1 MNYIYELLSSNYI
14 AVFFSSVTI
23 TVTVG
28 SFGLTT
34 PPPNPQS
41 PTQSP
46 EKKTCAMVCQEEPRG
61 PSTPLGSRRGTGHRH
76 RVMQWGYSRVT
87 RRRRKFVL
95 LAEAPEKK
103 FALLVG
109 DSHLRAI
116 VDGFVTMP
124 GSTFSLGVLS
134 SPGASADE
142 LRREVL
148 DAVLPRTPDVIC
160 LLAPSNNLSS
170 SRTFQEAGRD
180 FDSLLR
186 TVSNLCANVV
196 VLDFPPRLVVE
207 ESEQALL
214 RQEYS
219 CVAIKRSVR
228 YLPVT
233 EHFPLSHLDLWS
245 KDGVHLSDTPGME
258 VLAELLWAA
267 ISSQLE
273 FSAPVSASLPLL
285 VVDGKVPARSASD
298 PFPCQK
304 TLHNVQGGD
313 GSPRSTLRTVDQELY
328 LLDLSIPLNQVWY
341 SPKVLKDMDRY
352 LHLLQEGRSARR
364 CSVPNPSKQRPQEQV
379 RNLLS
384 LIYNCRNYFKLFSLT
399 LNDTECRGLIWKNI
413 NGVSPSCPVFVAFL
427 SLIVSFVVNW
437 RYIDKLY

>member
-1 MNYIYELLSSNYI
+1 MPRKGRRSEAAKARWRRFESEPDI
-14 AVFFSSVTI
+14 AKPR
-23 TVTVG
+23 
-28 SFGLTT
+28 T
-34 PPPNPQS
+34 PPPIPQS

-46 EKKTCAMVCQEEPRG
+46 EKKMPRLLEFVPPDQTCAMVCQEEPRG

-267 ISSQLE
+267 ICSQLE
-273 FSAPVSASLPLL
+273 FSAPVSASLPLSAFPPASASRYTVSAPPSSVSASRPLPASPPVSAERPLPRL

-313 GSPRSTLRTVDQELY
+313 GSPRSTLRTVDQEGD

-341 SPKVLKDMDRY
+341 SPKVLKDMDLILTPLPTSSPR
-352 LHLLQEGRSARR
+352 RKKKASARR
-364 CSVPNPSKQRPQEQV
+364 CSVPNPSKKRPQEQV
-379 RNLLS
+379 
-384 LIYNCRNYFKLFSLT
+384 
-399 LNDTECRGLIWKNI
+399 
-413 NGVSPSCPVFVAFL
+413 
-427 SLIVSFVVNW
+427 
-437 RYIDKLY
+437 

>member
-1 MNYIYELLSSNYI
+1 
-14 AVFFSSVTI
+14 
-23 TVTVG
+23 
-28 SFGLTT
+28 
-34 PPPNPQS
+34 
-41 PTQSP
+41 
-46 EKKTCAMVCQEEPRG
+46 
-61 PSTPLGSRRGTGHRH
+61 
-76 RVMQWGYSRVT
+76 
-87 RRRRKFVL
+87 
-95 LAEAPEKK
+95 
-103 FALLVG
+103 
-109 DSHLRAI
+109 
-116 VDGFVTMP
+116 MP

-142 LRREVL
+142 LRREVM

-170 SRTFQEAGRD
+170 SRTIQEAGRD
-180 FDSLLR
+180 FDTLLL

-267 ISSQLE
+267 ICSQLE
-273 FSAPVSASLPLL
+273 FSAPVSASLPLSAFPPVSAPPSSVSASRPLPASPPVSAKRPLPRL

-313 GSPRSTLRTVDQELY
+313 GSPRSTLRTVDQEGD

-352 LHLLQEGRSARR
+352 LHLLQEGRRR
-364 CSVPNPSKQRPQEQV
+364 PVRDAVQYPIPPSRDHRSSSGREQQP
-379 RNLLS
+379 RTALS
-384 LIYNCRNYFKLFSLT
+384 MMDVDAFSHLFP
-399 LNDTECRGLIWKNI
+399 C
-413 NGVSPSCPVFVAFL
+413 PSFL
-427 SLIVSFVVNW
+427 YVN
-437 RYIDKLY
+437 RALCLPT

>member
-1 MNYIYELLSSNYI
+1 MPRKGRRSEAAKARWRRFESEPDI
-14 AVFFSSVTI
+14 AKPR
-23 TVTVG
+23 
-28 SFGLTT
+28 T
-34 PPPNPQS
+34 PPPIPQS

-46 EKKTCAMVCQEEPRG
+46 EKKMPRLLEFVPPDQTCAMVCQEEPRG

-267 ISSQLE
+267 ICSQLE
-273 FSAPVSASLPLL
+273 L

-313 GSPRSTLRTVDQELY
+313 GSPRSTLRTVDQEGD

-341 SPKVLKDMDRY
+341 SPKVLKDMDLILTPLPTSSPR
-352 LHLLQEGRSARR
+352 RKKKASARR
-364 CSVPNPSKQRPQEQV
+364 CSVPNPSKKRPQEQV
-379 RNLLS
+379 
-384 LIYNCRNYFKLFSLT
+384 
-399 LNDTECRGLIWKNI
+399 
-413 NGVSPSCPVFVAFL
+413 
-427 SLIVSFVVNW
+427 
-437 RYIDKLY
+437 